1 MTKNNILISSF
12 SIIFASIFFVINDAI
27 INYLSSINIT
37 FYHFIFYGAPAYL
50 SVPLFLLIK
59 GNLKRNLICEN
70 YWIPTIRGI
79 IFAPMPFITFISLKN
94 ITLPEFTTLNMAA
107 PLFGAIYAIIFL
119 NEKLNKYIYISLS
132 IGFLGVLF
140 VIQPGFESFN
150 IYFLVVLFGVTLIT
164 TTTTIVNK
172 YNNVTTTLGYFM
184 YGGFF
189 ILMISLILFAWDPIK
204 VNFYEFVLITIASIF
219 INMAIF
225 LMTLAFKTAQKHY
238 SSVFCLVYLQM
249 VWSIL
254 IGFIVFN
261 EYLNFYAVIGA
272 LFIILSGLF
281 SIPAQYKQINE
292 KIS

>member
-1 MTKNNILISSF
+1 MTKNNILIASF
-12 SIIFASIFFVINDAI
+12 SIVFASIFFVINDAI

-79 IFAPMPFITFISLKN
+79 IFAPMPFITFVSLKN

-107 PLFGAIYAIIFL
+107 PLVGTIYAIFFL
-119 NEKLNKYIYISLS
+119 NEKLNKYIYISLA

-150 IYFLVVLFGVTLIT
+150 IYFLLVLFGVTLIT
-164 TTTTIVNK
+164 TSTTIVNK

-189 ILMISLILFAWDPIK
+189 IHMISLILFAWNPIK

-219 INMAIF
+219 INMALF
-225 LMTLAFKTAQKHY
+225 LATLAFKTAQKHY
-238 SSVFCLVYLQM
+238 SSVFCLVYLQI

-292 KIS
+292 